1 MKSSPRFIFAA
12 KILCAAVL
20 LAFGLHAIPAA
31 AQESAPP
38 EVTVIH
44 AGKLFDAHAGK
55 MLDNQ
60 DILIRGEKIEKVG
73 PNLAVPAGA
82 HEIDLRKATV
92 LPGSSTCTRT

>member
-1 MKSSPRFIFAA
+1 MKSFLRSVYRA
-12 KILCAAVL
+12 KYFGVAVL
-20 LAFGLHAIPAA
+20 LCLAFSAVPAST
-31 AQESAPP
+31 QETTTP

-73 PNLAVPAGA
+73 PSLAVPAGDAGLPQCA
-82 HEIDLRKATV
+82 HAPDLEGRGRR
-92 LPGSSTCTRT
+92 L